1 MNQKKLH
8 WFDRL
13 LSNKPFN
20 SKNLNITI
28 MKFKGLLLFF
38 FFSLTLL
45 ASCGD
50 KNKTVKENAAE
61 QLKIEI
67 EKLAEAMKKTGDSLQ
82 QVEKERIRKDSITQD
97 SLSQV
102 KEHGHAH

>member
-1 MNQKKLH
+1 
-8 WFDRL
+8 
-13 LSNKPFN
+13 
-20 SKNLNITI
+20 

-50 KNKTVKENAAE
+50 NKKTVKENAAE
-61 QLKIEI
+61 QLKIEK
-67 EKLAEAMKKTGDSLQ
+67 EKMAEALKKTEDSLQ
-82 QVEKERIRKDSITQD
+82 QVQKEHIRKDSITQD
-97 SLSQV
+97 SLRQV